1 LLRTPW
7 RPTPALEA
15 ALDLVADFDGAGDL
29 VPAPFEPSPE
39 MIAAGAAA
47 GGVAPLVALRI
58 YRAMLRQV

>member
-7 RPTPALEA
+7 RPTPALEV
-15 ALDLVADFDGAGDL
+15 ALDLVADFDGEGDL

-39 MIAAGAAA
+39 IIAVGAAA
-47 GGVAPLVALRI
+47 GGMAPLVALRI